1 MRALVALPSAS
12 LTGSPRYQ
20 VPAPRPPPGP
30 AVCSTQV
37 KVLAGAVNNEHRI
50 EQCGPTV
57 HLANT
62 KSLGP
67 DALKHEVERLFGPLV
82 EGGVDVIRDRESDA
96 PRGFAFVTFQVSTT
110 SPLSAPPPPAS
121 RARLCPPGTRR
132 KAARCCV
139 RVRAYVRACVRV
151 CTWV

>member
-1 MRALVALPSAS
+1 M
-12 LTGSPRYQ
+12 
-20 VPAPRPPPGP
+20 
-30 AVCSTQV
+30 
-37 KVLAGAVNNEHRI
+37 LAGAVNNEHRI

-110 SPLSAPPPPAS
+110 SPLSAPPPPCLPCSTLPARYKAQGCQVL
-121 RARLCPPGTRR
+121 RAR
-132 KAARCCV
+132 AR
-139 RVRAYVRACVRV
+139 VRACVRARV
-151 CTWV
+151 HMGVSVRVRCCRHV